1 MASMIQKHQIAN
13 FGREEQSI
21 DDGLDS
27 MDEMK
32 TEDRYS
38 DWRCAMNTP
47 STPLL
52 MISSEL
58 NVTKINA

>member
-32 TEDRYS
+32 Q
-38 DWRCAMNTP
+38 
-47 STPLL
+47 
-52 MISSEL
+52 
-58 NVTKINA
+58 KIATRIGAVP